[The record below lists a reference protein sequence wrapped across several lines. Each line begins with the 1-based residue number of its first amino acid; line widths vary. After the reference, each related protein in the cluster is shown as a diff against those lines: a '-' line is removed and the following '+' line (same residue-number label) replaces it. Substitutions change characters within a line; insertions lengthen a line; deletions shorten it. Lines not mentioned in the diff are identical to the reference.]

1 MNSGAYTSTKDGS
14 DTAHQSTQRAGKMSI
29 GSLFR
34 AVERNIEK
42 SVILV
47 CYASMA
53 GIIFVEVIRRF
64 LFNEQAP
71 WSTTIPIYLFLWLTW
86 MGASYNTMRRS
97 HLRFTEVRER
107 LPYKA
112 QFACLLLD
120 AACWFSMGAIVIY
133 YSVEQVYISYDNF
146 AIVQGTDDVMQW
158 WFYMATPVAWTL
170 LLFRVVQNL
179 IQDVRTYRAGEPLT
193 TQANMFD

>member
-1 MNSGAYTSTKDGS
+1 
-14 DTAHQSTQRAGKMSI
+14 MSI

-34 AVERNIEK
+34 CIERNIEK
-42 SVILV
+42 TVILI
-47 CYASMA
+47 CYGSMA

-64 LFNEQAP
+64 LFNEQSP
-71 WSTTIPIYLFLWLTW
+71 WSTTVPIYLFLWLTW
-86 MGASYNTMRRS
+86 MGASYNTFKRS

-107 LPYKA
+107 LSYKA

-120 AACWFSMGAIVIY
+120 AACWFGMGAIVIY
-133 YSVEQVYISYDNF
+133 FSVEQVYISYDNF

-170 LLFRVVQNL
+170 LLYRVVQNL
-179 IQDVRTYRAGEPLT
+179 VEDVRNYKAGAPLT